1 MNAAVKSLQRLWQ
14 LRLKPAL
21 SIHESLLTDLTDQN
35 LAIIRKVRSFTMTS
49 ALRLNALIDAV
60 RYLETNNISGAIVE
74 CGVWRGGSM
83 MAVIETLKELGQNK
97 RALYLFDTYEG
108 MPEPQAQDTSPFHES
123 TEEIFNQMKRPEGGS
138 NWCYSSLETTKQN
151 VLSTG
156 YDKTKIHF
164 IKGKVEDT
172 LPQLMPSSEIAL
184 LRLDTDFYSS
194 TRHELIHL
202 FPRLVSGG
210 VLILDDY
217 GHWEGQKLAVEEYF
231 NENKISMLLNRIDY
245 TGRIGIK
252 R

>member
-1 MNAAVKSLQRLWQ
+1 MNAAVKSLKRLWQ
-14 LRLKPAL
+14 LKLKPTL
-21 SIHESLLTDLTDQN
+21 SIHDSLLTDLTDQN
-35 LAIIRKVRSFTMTS
+35 LTIIQKVRPYTMTS
-49 ALRLNALIDAV
+49 PLRLNTLIDAV
-60 RYLETNNISGAIVE
+60 RYLETNNIAGAMVE

-83 MAVIETLKELGQNK
+83 MAVIETLKQLNQTQRE
-97 RALYLFDTYEG
+97 LYLFDTFEG
-108 MPEPQAQDTSPFHES
+108 MPEPEAQDTSPFHRS
-123 TEEIFNQMKRPEGGS
+123 TEEIFHQTKRPEGGS
-138 NWCYSSLETTKQN
+138 NWCYSSLEATQQN

-156 YDKTKIHF
+156 YDPAKIHF

-172 LPQLMPSSEIAL
+172 LPQQEPSMIAL

-231 NENKISMLLNRIDY
+231 HENKIPMLLNRIDY
-245 TGRIGIK
+245 TGRVGIK